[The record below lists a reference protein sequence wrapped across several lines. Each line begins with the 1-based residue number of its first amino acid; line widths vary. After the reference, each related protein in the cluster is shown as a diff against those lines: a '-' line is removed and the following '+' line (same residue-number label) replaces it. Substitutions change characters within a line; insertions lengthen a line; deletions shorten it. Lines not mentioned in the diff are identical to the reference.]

1 MAWWAVSIL
10 PLLWPFR
17 APEGAAMAWVDIVGI
32 AAVLQLIAFS
42 VLVGRARRD
51 YALPAP
57 ATSGHPLF
65 ERYYRV
71 QMNTVETL
79 IAFLPG
85 LWLAAKYWPPH
96 YVAVVGAVYLL
107 GRVLYLRGYVRDPRD
122 RHVGYVLSSAP
133 RS

>member
-1 MAWWAVSIL
+1 
-10 PLLWPFR
+10 
-17 APEGAAMAWVDIVGI
+17 MAWVDIVGI
-32 AAVLQLIAFS
+32 AAIVQLIAFS

-96 YVAVVGAVYLL
+96 YVASVGTVYLI
-107 GRVLYLRGYVRDPRD
+107 GRVVYLRGYVRDPKD
-122 RHVGYVLSSAP
+122 RHVGYMLSSAP
-133 RS
+133 TMVLLLAALIGAIRSLILP

>member
-1 MAWWAVSIL
+1 
-10 PLLWPFR
+10 
-17 APEGAAMAWVDIVGI
+17 MAWVDIVGI

-71 QMNTVETL
+71 QMNTVAAL

-85 LWLAAKYWPPH
+85 LWLAAKHCPPH
-96 YVAVVGAVYLL
+96 YVAAVGGVYLL
-107 GRVLYLRGYVRDPRD
+107 GRLCYPPGYGGKPKGPPVR
-122 RHVGYVLSSAP
+122 YVLSSAP
-133 RS
+133 PMPPVGAAQ

>member
-1 MAWWAVSIL
+1 
-10 PLLWPFR
+10 
-17 APEGAAMAWVDIVGI
+17 MAWVDIVGI

-42 VLVGRARRD
+42 ILVGRARRD

-107 GRVLYLRGYVRDPRD
+107 GRVLYLRGYVRDPKD
-122 RHVGYVLSSAP
+122 RHVGYLLSSAP
-133 RS
+133 TVVLLLAALIGAIRSLILA

>member
-1 MAWWAVSIL
+1 
-10 PLLWPFR
+10 
-17 APEGAAMAWVDIVGI
+17 MAWVDIVGI
-32 AAVLQLIAFS
+32 AALLQLIAFIM
-42 VLVGRARRD
+42 LVGRARGN
-51 YALPAP
+51 YAVAAP

-96 YVAVVGAVYLL
+96 YVAAVGAVYLL
-107 GRVLYLRGYVRDPRD
+107 GRVMYLRGYVRNPKD
-122 RHVGYVLSSAP
+122 RHVGYILSSAP
-133 RS
+133 TMVLLLAALIGAIRSLILP

>member
-1 MAWWAVSIL
+1 
-10 PLLWPFR
+10 
-17 APEGAAMAWVDIVGI
+17 MAWVDIVGV
-32 AAVLQLIAFS
+32 AALMQLILFS

-51 YALPAP
+51 YVLPAP
-57 ATSGHPLF
+57 ATSGHPMF

-96 YVAVVGAVYLL
+96 YVAAVGAVYLI
-107 GRVLYLRGYVRDPRD
+107 GRVVYLRGYVRDPKS
-122 RHVGYVLSSAP
+122 RHLGYMLSSAP
-133 RS
+133 TILLLLAALVGAIRSLNAP

>member
-1 MAWWAVSIL
+1 
-10 PLLWPFR
+10 
-17 APEGAAMAWVDIVGI
+17 MAWVDIVGI
-32 AAVLQLIAFS
+32 AAVVQLILFG

-51 YALPAP
+51 YALAAP
-57 ATSGHPLF
+57 ATTGHPVF

-96 YVAVVGAVYLL
+96 YVAAIGAVYLI
-107 GRVLYLRGYVRDPRD
+107 GRVVYLRGYIADPD
-122 RHVGYVLSSAP
+122 KRHMGYLLSALPTMVLLLGALIGAI
-133 RS
+133 RSLTSP

>member
-1 MAWWAVSIL
+1 
-10 PLLWPFR
+10 
-17 APEGAAMAWVDIVGI
+17 MAWVDIVGI
-32 AAVLQLIAFS
+32 VALLQLIAFS

-96 YVAVVGAVYLL
+96 YVAAVGVVYLF
-107 GRVLYLRGYVRDPRD
+107 GRVVYLRGFVRDPKD
-122 RHVGYVLSSAP
+122 RHMGYLLSSAP
-133 RS
+133 TMLLLVAALIGAVRSLILS

>member
-1 MAWWAVSIL
+1 
-10 PLLWPFR
+10 
-17 APEGAAMAWVDIVGI
+17 MAWVDIVGI
-32 AAVLQLIAFS
+32 AAVLQLVAFS

-57 ATSGHPLF
+57 AISGHPLF

-79 IAFLPG
+79 VAFLPG

-96 YVAVVGAVYLL
+96 YVAAVGAVYLV
-107 GRVLYLRGYVRDPRD
+107 GRMLYLRGYVRNPKD
-122 RHVGYVLSSAP
+122 RHMGYVLSSAP
-133 RS
+133 TVVLLLAALIGAIRSLWLP

>member
-1 MAWWAVSIL
+1 
-10 PLLWPFR
+10 
-17 APEGAAMAWVDIVGI
+17 MAWVDIVGI

-96 YVAVVGAVYLL
+96 YVAAIGAVYLL
-107 GRVLYLRGYVRDPRD
+107 GRVLYLRGYVRDPKD
-122 RHVGYVLSSAP
+122 RHVGYGLSSAP
-133 RS
+133 TVVLLLAALIGAIRSLILP

>member
-1 MAWWAVSIL
+1 
-10 PLLWPFR
+10 
-17 APEGAAMAWVDIVGI
+17 MAWVDIVGI
-32 AAVLQLIAFS
+32 ASVLQLIAFS

-96 YVAVVGAVYLL
+96 YVAAIGAVYLL
-107 GRVLYLRGYVRDPRD
+107 GRVLYLRGYVRDPKD
-122 RHVGYVLSSAP
+122 RHVGYGLSSAP
-133 RS
+133 TVVLLLAALIGAIRSLILP